1 MTKGDSERKKEYA
14 NSNYYWSTKTYGS
27 KSGKKEVPYKV
38 TSERKKK
45 YTTISEEVE
54 KRMKKETPKTY
65 KFQLGLSPVTHLRK
79 YLHKKQIKKELASRP
94 EHLSPAKV
102 RGN

>member
-1 MTKGDSERKKEYA
+1 MTKEDSERKKEYT
-14 NSNYYWSTKTYGS
+14 N
-27 KSGKKEVPYKV
+27 V
-38 TSERKKK
+38 
-45 YTTISEEVE
+45 SEEVE
-54 KRMKKETPKTY
+54 KRMKKESPESFRFLK
-65 KFQLGLSPVTHLRK
+65 GLSPVTHLRK

>member
-45 YTTISEEVE
+45 YTNISEEV
-54 KRMKKETPKTY
+54 KRRIKKESPESFSLLK
-65 KFQLGLSPVTHLRK
+65 GLSPITHLRK
-79 YLHKKQIKKELASRP
+79 YLHKKQIKKELD
-94 EHLSPAKV
+94 KK
-102 RGN
+102 

>member
-1 MTKGDSERKKEYA
+1 MTKED
-14 NSNYYWSTKTYGS
+14 
-27 KSGKKEVPYKV
+27 
-38 TSERKKK
+38 SERKKK
-45 YTTISEEVE
+45 YTNISEEV
-54 KRMKKETPKTY
+54 KRRMKKESPESFSLLK
-65 KFQLGLSPVTHLRK
+65 GLSPITHLRK

>member
-1 MTKGDSERKKEYA
+1 MTKKDSERKKKYT
-14 NSNYYWSTKTYGS
+14 NS
-27 KSGKKEVPYKV
+27 
-38 TSERKKK
+38 KKK
-45 YTTISEEVE
+45 YTTISEEV
-54 KRMKKETPKTY
+54 KRRMKKESPESFSLLK
-65 KFQLGLSPVTHLRK
+65 GLSPVTHLRK

>member
-1 MTKGDSERKKEYA
+1 MTKED
-14 NSNYYWSTKTYGS
+14 
-27 KSGKKEVPYKV
+27 
-38 TSERKKK
+38 SERKKK
-45 YTTISEEVE
+45 YTNISGEV
-54 KRMKKETPKTY
+54 KRRIKKESPESFSLLK
-65 KFQLGLSPVTHLRK
+65 GLSPVTHLRK